1 MIIFQTDSSLLKDF
15 DNWILRMISRIGVP
29 ESSVEFVHFGILFL
43 LLLVL
48 IFVITPTIRRVINNI
63 LSKWAARSTTKFDDF
78 LIQNKFAWY
87 VTQLIPVILVSMAIP
102 ILLQNMPSWIPVASA
117 LLNAF
122 TVLLTIWIIRS
133 LLRALLDYARTKES
147 LYDKPLESYLQVVMI
162 ILYLMGGL
170 LVFSIL
176 TGKSLWTFITALGAA
191 SAILLLVFKDSIMG
205 FVASIQVAT
214 NDMVRIG
221 DWIEMPKYGAD
232 GDVIEITL
240 NTVKVKNW
248 NKTITTIP
256 TYALIS
262 DSFIN
267 WRGMQE
273 SGGRRIKRP
282 IHVKISSIR
291 YLTNEEVEK
300 LKEID
305 LLRPYIEE
313 RQNEIEQFNRENAPD
328 RANPVNGRNLT
339 NVGLFRQYIELYA
352 RYRPDIR
359 KDMSFM
365 VRQLS
370 PTPEGLPIELYFFTD
385 TIKWVEYEGI
395 MSDVFDHLL
404 AAIKYFHLEVFENPA
419 SDDVRQLLLPKPSY
433 DME

>member
-1 MIIFQTDSSLLKDF
+1 MIIFQTDSTLVKNF
-15 DNWILRMISRIGVP
+15 DNWILKMISRAGVP
-29 ESSVEFVHFGILFL
+29 ESSVEFVHFGVLFL

-48 IFVITPTIRRVINNI
+48 IFVITPTIRRMINNL
-63 LSKWAARSTTKFDDF
+63 LSKWADRSSTKFDDF

-87 VTQLIPVILVSMAIP
+87 LTQLIPVILVSMAIP
-102 ILLQNMPSWIPVASA
+102 VLLQHVPSWIPVASA

-162 ILYLMGGL
+162 ILYIMGSI

-176 TGKSLWTFITALGAA
+176 TGKSVLTFITAMGAA

-240 NTVKVKNW
+240 NTVKVRNW

-291 YLTNEEVEK
+291 YLTNEEVEE

-305 LLRPYIEE
+305 LLRPYIEQ
-313 RQNEIEQFNRENAPD
+313 RQKEIEQFNRENAPN
-328 RANPVNGRNLT
+328 RTNPVNGRNLT

-419 SDDVRQLLLPKPSY
+419 SDDVRQLLSPKVSP
-433 DME
+433 EKG